1 MGDDFFIL
9 DLGLHVI
16 DCIRAFHLQM
26 DAICRLGLPQRST
39 LTKKGWIFVRERVRD
54 FDQRMVEEDVVDS
67 MEMNG
72 SGLVD
77 LGLEQKLNH
86 WERWK
91 KQKKKQKTKKKTKDS
106 YVFFCF
112 CETVGFQKKKEKIMR
127 RKKIG
132 TKKNTI
138 YY

>member
-1 MGDDFFIL
+1 
-9 DLGLHVI
+9 
-16 DCIRAFHLQM
+16 
-26 DAICRLGLPQRST
+26 
-39 LTKKGWIFVRERVRD
+39 
-54 FDQRMVEEDVVDS
+54 MVEEDVVDS

-91 KQKKKQKTKKKTKDS
+91 KQKKTKNKTKGS
-106 YVFFCF
+106 YLFFSF
-112 CETVGFQKKKEKIMR
+112 CEAMGFQKKKEKIKR

-132 TKKNTI
+132 KKKI
-138 YY
+138 LYIIKS